1 MERQRRCSGGG
12 WHPEFISEYTEFE
25 NSMRVRM
32 LGTERHIGLK
42 VKGEIKPGNADAG
55 VSTQCLKP

>member
-1 MERQRRCSGGG
+1 MGAGRSVGKTEEVLVQWVG
-12 WHPEFISEYTEFE
+12 EFA
-25 NSMRVRM
+25 NSVRVRM

-55 VSTQCLKP
+55 VSIQCLKP

>member
-1 MERQRRCSGGG
+1 MGAGRSVGKTEEVLVQGVG
-12 WHPEFISEYTEFE
+12 EFA

-32 LGTERHIGLK
+32 SGTERHIGLK